1 MTPAQQGPC
10 DRGPQELAQRSGPAT
25 SRVVGSRFLAYFWV
39 KWGAELKGA
48 ISDWNGFAK
57 QSHSN
62 PPQWIGFAK
71 QSNPIKI
78 DWLCEAKPIHH

>member
-48 ISDWNGFAK
+48 ISDCLTVLFK
-57 QSHSN
+57 LSL
-62 PPQWIGFAK
+62 
-71 QSNPIKI
+71 IK
-78 DWLCEAKPIHH
+78 LPTGNLMKLETTLKAC

>member
-48 ISDWNGFAK
+48 ISDQAQHVGTLAPI
-57 QSHSN
+57 QERDSLL
-62 PPQWIGFAK
+62 
-71 QSNPIKI
+71 IKI
-78 DWLCEAKPIHH
+78 